1 MPIKKNTKELS
12 RNNPLRSVQ
21 EKKQNRL
28 ILIGFII
35 TAVLIVGFSGYALVY
50 EFLIKNRIP
59 VAQVNSVKIDNKY
72 YQERVR
78 LERYSY
84 IQQYQSLVA
93 QYQFFAQDESTAQFF
108 QSQLMQMSQILD
120 NYEFFGETVLDTV
133 INDELV
139 AQQAEAMGVEVSD
152 DEVEQSIQEIF
163 AYFPDGTPT
172 PQPIATVAPTAT
184 LSATQEAI
192 LGSGAIQESISSEP
206 DEEAPVSEESEGIST
221 EDASESATGES
232 APPEEEEIQ
241 EQESTETTT
250 GDAETS
256 AEETPVPTATPYTE
270 ELFKENFQGYL
281 NDIKLVGIS
290 EDGLRKYIH
299 SFLLNQKVRA
309 EIVKDVSEIVE
320 QVWARHI
327 LVGSLAEAEIVLT
340 RLDGGEDWA
349 AIAAEVSLDTSN
361 KDQGGD
367 LGWFPRGRMVT
378 AFEEAAFK
386 MEIGAISEPVET
398 QFGWHVIQVI
408 GHDTLSL
415 SAGDYQNEQEAVYR
429 EWLNDIRENSD
440 IVINDVWK
448 EIVPSQPVIPF

>member
-1 MPIKKNTKELS
+1 MPIKKTKKELS
-12 RNNPLRSVQ
+12 RNNPLRSIQ

-35 TAVLIVGFSGYALVY
+35 TAVLIVGLSGYALVY

-59 VAQVNSVKIDNKY
+59 VAQVNGVNIDNKY

-84 IQQYQSLVA
+84 IQQYQSLTA

-108 QSQLMQMSQILD
+108 QSQLMQMRQILD
-120 NYEFFGETVLDTV
+120 NYEFFGETVLDSV

-139 AQQAEAMGVEVSD
+139 AQQAEILGVRVSD

-192 LGSGAIQESISSEP
+192 LGSVAEPENIISEP
-206 DEEAPVSEESEGIST
+206 EEESLASDES
-221 EDASESATGES
+221 EDASSEIAAEHVSGESTIPEGVGDQEDESAEDTLEN
-232 APPEEEEIQ
+232 
-241 EQESTETTT
+241 
-250 GDAETS
+250 AETPT
-256 AEETPVPTATPYTE
+256 EETPAPTATPYTA
-270 ELFKENFQGYL
+270 ELFQENLQRYL

-290 EDGLRKYIH
+290 EEGLRTYIR

-309 EIVKDVSEIVE
+309 EIVKEVAEIVD

-327 LVGSLAEAEIVLT
+327 LVGSLAEAQIVQA
-340 RLDGGEDWA
+340 RLNNGEDWVE
-349 AIAAEVSLDTSN
+349 IAADVSLDTSN

-367 LGWFPRGRMVT
+367 LGWFPRGRMVE
-378 AFEEAAFK
+378 AFEEVAFDL
-386 MEIGAISEPVET
+386 EIGQISEPVET
-398 QFGWHVIQVI
+398 QFGWHIIQVI
-408 GHDTLSL
+408 GHDTQPL
-415 SAGDYQNEQEAVYR
+415 SAGDFQNEQEAVYR
-429 EWLNDIRENSD
+429 DWLNKIRDNSE

-448 EIVPSQPVIPF
+448 DIVPSQPVIPF